1 MDFLSLSAADGGF
14 SEPPFGAAK
23 SGETHRKKHNGI
35 RVEPTDEKRPK
46 VEWWSIFK

>member
-1 MDFLSLSAADGGF
+1 MVVLVS
-14 SEPPFGAAK
+14 PPLEQRK
-23 SGETHRKKHNGI
+23 VVRHRKKHNGI